1 MNSTELNSTDKTA
14 HRLALLLSVY
24 VLGGVTAC
32 GEVTFKRGAGPD
44 AMQASEQ
51 SCRAK
56 TSDVDAYAG
65 CLRAAGYT
73 YAKPSETDALFV
85 DEKDEPAADESA
97 AALADTAGTETIPH
111 QPPADVA
118 ALNHAAPTVS
128 VEPSDR
134 AGQSQPTSAKAK
146 TKLIA
151 DPLAEVSVA
160 SWWKL
165 GGTARGL
172 ESDQGLCAGTLGH
185 AHRVAPNAKVV
196 TIGMLRCLKDN
207 GWFAVGR

>member
-1 MNSTELNSTDKTA
+1 MNSTDKTA
-14 HRLALLLSVY
+14 RRLALLLSVY

-73 YAKPSETDALFV
+73 YAKPSETGGLFV
-85 DEKDEPAADESA
+85 DEIDGPAADESA
-97 AALADTAGTETIPH
+97 ASLADTAGTETTPN
-111 QPPADVA
+111 QPPADAA
-118 ALNHAAPTVS
+118 ALNNKTPTVR

-134 AGQSQPTSAKAK
+134 AGQSLPTSAKAK
-146 TKLIA
+146 TMT
-151 DPLAEVSVA
+151 V
-160 SWWKL
+160 
-165 GGTARGL
+165 
-172 ESDQGLCAGTLGH
+172 
-185 AHRVAPNAKVV
+185 
-196 TIGMLRCLKDN
+196 GMLRCLKDK